1 MTSNLKKSCKR
12 LKKRNF
18 LTKKKKNPANLINKS
33 NQLLMREKPNDNED
47 TDQKTEYNL
56 ERIHQMKL
64 TDDLLNYAKYRKLTT
79 FVKIP
84 I

>member
-1 MTSNLKKSCKR
+1 
-12 LKKRNF
+12 
-18 LTKKKKNPANLINKS
+18 
-33 NQLLMREKPNDNED
+33 MRQNPNDNED